1 MSTAKNLRQLV
12 VPTYLFL
19 CIVLGGSAQ
28 AIWGNLTLQ
37 LLALALLGWAAA
49 GRRGQVQ
56 TARFRTL
63 AIIGI
68 AGVSLVALQLIPLP
82 PDVWTRFPGRDVLAE
97 GYSDMSER
105 LPWLPASMAPTQT
118 LSCALYLLP
127 PFAVVVAVD
136 VLHACR
142 VRWAVAAI
150 LSATVLSVL
159 LGYVQ
164 VSSAS
169 ARWYLYEDTNLG
181 SAVGFF
187 ANRNHMGTLLLMSI
201 PFTALFLSEAAGA
214 DRRTSM
220 AVWLAGVSCGV
231 VVLAGIAMNGSLA
244 ALLLTLPVTTASFLL
259 FPSTRRLRTAAII
272 ASVCALTI
280 ALALLAN
287 SPVQGKLSG
296 AETSSITGRWE
307 IWTVSLRAAAAA
319 FPIGTGFGSFVQV
332 YHLFENPWKVTDTY
346 VIHAHN
352 DYIEL
357 LLEGGVPVLLILVA
371 FILWWARA
379 ARDAWGRI
387 GGKAAR
393 AATVACAAVLC
404 HSMFDYPLRTEA
416 IAAVFAFSLSLMAD
430 PSRRML
436 AVEGDSGGAALGG
449 DLRPAR
455 HRIIG

>member
-1 MSTAKNLRQLV
+1 MRQLV
-12 VPTYLFL
+12 VPAYLFL

-49 GRRGQVQ
+49 ERGAQARA
-56 TARFRTL
+56 ARFRSL

-68 AGVSLVALQLIPLP
+68 AGVSLLALQLVPLP
-82 PDVWTRFPGRDVLAE
+82 PEIWTRLPGRGVLAQ
-97 GYSDMSER
+97 GYADLGQQ
-105 LPWLPASMAPTQT
+105 LPWLPVSMAPTQT
-118 LSCALYLLP
+118 LSCALFLLP
-127 PFAVVVAVD
+127 PFAVLVAVD

-142 VRWAVAAI
+142 VRWAVGAI

-164 VSSAS
+164 VSGDSP
-169 ARWYLYEDTNLG
+169 RWYLYENTNLG

-201 PFTALFLSEAAGA
+201 PFTALFLSEGAGG
-214 DRRTSM
+214 DHRKSI
-220 AVWLAGVSCGV
+220 AVWLWGASCGV
-231 VVLAGIAMNGSLA
+231 IALAGIAMNGSLA
-244 ALLLTLPVTTASFLL
+244 AFVLALPVMTGSLLL
-259 FPSTRRLRTAAII
+259 FPSARRFRTAGII
-272 ASVCALTI
+272 ASICAFTI
-280 ALALLAN
+280 AVAVLAN

-307 IWTVSLRAAAAA
+307 IWTTSMRAAAAA

-332 YHLFENPWKVTDTY
+332 YHLFENPWQVTGTY

-357 LLEGGVPVLLILVA
+357 LLEGGVPAVLIVAA
-371 FILWWARA
+371 FILWWVKAAWAAWARSGA
-379 ARDAWGRI
+379 S
-387 GGKAAR
+387 AAR
-393 AATVACAAVLC
+393 AAAVASAAVLC
-404 HSMFDYPLRTEA
+404 HSMADYPLRTAA
-416 IAAVFAFSLSLMAD
+416 IAATFAFALSLMAD
-430 PSRRML
+430 PFGRML
-436 AVEGDSGGAALGG
+436 GSEGESSEATHGS

-455 HRIIG
+455 HVTIR